1 LASYYC
7 CRRECSTPRIKV
19 LVFPCYWI
27 HSCQVISAVTEAFF
41 GQPVFQDD
49 ASYSFFSR
57 THRRTALH
65 TLSTLLF
72 FFASVLQILLTVGA
86 VKETLFDGSC
96 QGNSA
101 EPSETLYARV
111 FMLFSEVWN
120 QCTGA
125 LSSKFWSI
133 TILFLRVKFLCSKL
147 APFFVSMRGGSSIAF
162 RL

>member
-1 LASYYC
+1 MLNSKDQSACLSLLLNTQLPGHFCSYWSIF
-7 CRRECSTPRIKV
+7 RSTCFSRWRFI
-19 LVFPCYWI
+19 L
-27 HSCQVISAVTEAFF
+27 
-41 GQPVFQDD
+41 
-49 ASYSFFSR
+49 SFFSR
-57 THRRTALH
+57 KHRRTALH

-86 VKETLFDGSC
+86 VKETLFDASC

-111 FMLFSEVWN
+111 FLLFSEVWN

-133 TILFLRVKFLCSKL
+133 TILVLRLKFLCSKL
-147 APFFVSMRGGSSIAF
+147 APFFISMRGGSSIAF